1 MFRTKSRRNIR
12 SKRNLSRKNRSR
24 KNRNSRRMKGGVFGI
39 KSALGRIPNMGIKRA
54 LGLDRESGLKSQER
68 AFPNSRSGLPSM
80 PVEAWN
86 INDGTLCKYQE
97 LLNQYKDKKLTKEK
111 FEEEEAKLML
121 YRFRLSAAKPVSKY
135 PNPMSLKAI
144 IDEHDTDLLSHYANA
159 DMKCSASVM

>member
-39 KSALGRIPNMGIKRA
+39 PKMGIKRA
-54 LGLDRESGLKSQER
+54 LGLDRESRLNSQER

-97 LLNQYKDKKLTKEK
+97 LLNLYKDKKLTKEK

-121 YRFRLSAAKPVSKY
+121 YRFRLSATYPLSEY

-144 IDEHDTDLLSHYANA
+144 IDTHDVELLFLYADT
-159 DMKCSASVM
+159 DMKCSPTIM